1 MSPGSKPSAA
11 GPSPADIAA
20 WRGWLPVWSLGLY
33 TITAYGTWAY
43 AFGVLIEPISAETG
57 WSTSFLGSVY
67 GVAMLGTGLSAFW
80 SGRLLDR
87 FGPVVP
93 LAIHAVVASGLM
105 LAAVSTD
112 RQWLFGVLFATG
124 AGLSGA
130 TGFYTMTTVIAAR
143 SRPDRPERAI
153 ALLTLVGAFC
163 SPIYLPAAAWLL
175 SVWDWRTV
183 ARALIAIGVVGAV
196 QAAVITA
203 GVKLADDDEMG
214 GPIRPSARSWE
225 AIRRALTTADVRRA
239 LLVYFLAGAAAGS
252 MWVYQ
257 VPMMTGAGLGLGL
270 AGTLAGLR
278 GFCQIFGR
286 MGLTGAVERHGSA
299 RLLQAAYVITAAGGI
314 ALLVA
319 SLLDV
324 GARSVVIG
332 LSLVFALLAGTGFG
346 ASSPLQAI
354 HARLHFDPG
363 DLGLLMG
370 LQGAVLGLAGAVGP
384 MAGAFLR
391 DWTGSWT
398 PTISVVIV
406 ILVVS
411 ALLLHPTGPNDAPT
425 DRTVRSK

>member
-1 MSPGSKPSAA
+1 MNGSCSTGTVIRMTSTVGHRPA
-11 GPSPADIAA
+11 GRAA
-20 WRGWLPVWSLGLY
+20 WHGWLPVWSLGLY

-43 AFGVLIEPISAETG
+43 AFGVLIEPINAETG
-57 WSTSFLGSVY
+57 WTTSFLGSVY
-67 GVAMLGTGLSAFW
+67 GVAMLLTGLSAFW

-87 FGPVVP
+87 FGPAVP
-93 LAIHAVVASGLM
+93 LGLHAIVASGLM
-105 LAAVSTD
+105 LAAISVD
-112 RQWLFGVLFATG
+112 RQWLFGLLFASG

-143 SRPDRPERAI
+143 SRPDRPDRAI
-153 ALLTLVGAFC
+153 AVLTLVGAFC
-163 SPIYLPAAAWLL
+163 SPIYLPLSAWLL
-175 SVWDWRTV
+175 TVWDWRTV
-183 ARALIAIGVVGAV
+183 ARALILAGVLGAV
-196 QAAVITA
+196 QAGLVTA
-203 GVKLADDDEMG
+203 RVRLAEEDEIG
-214 GPIRPSARSWE
+214 GAIRPSARSWD
-225 AIRRALTTADVRRA
+225 AVKRSMAKPDVRRA
-239 LLVYFLAGAAAGS
+239 LAVYFLAGASAGT

-257 VPMMTGAGLGLGL
+257 VPMMVGTGLGLGL

-299 RLLQAAYVITAAGGI
+299 RLLQGAYVITAVGGV

-319 SLLDV
+319 SVVGLDSR
-324 GARSVVIG
+324 ALVVG

-384 MAGAFLR
+384 MVGAFLR
-391 DWTGSWT
+391 DATGSWI
-398 PTISVVIV
+398 PTITAVVSV
-406 ILVVS
+406 LLLS
-411 ALLLHPTGPNDAPT
+411 ALLLRPGTETG
-425 DRTVRSK
+425 

>member
-1 MSPGSKPSAA
+1 MISTVGYRPPGRA
-11 GPSPADIAA
+11 G
-20 WRGWLPVWSLGLY
+20 WRAWLPVWSLGLY

-43 AFGVLIEPISAETG
+43 AFGVLIEPINAETG
-57 WSTSFLGSVY
+57 WTTSFLGSVY
-67 GVAMLGTGLSAFW
+67 GVAMLLTGLSAFW

-93 LAIHAVVASGLM
+93 LAVHGVVASGLM
-105 LAAVSTD
+105 LAAVSVD
-112 RQWLFGVLFATG
+112 RQWLFGLLFATG

-153 ALLTLVGAFC
+153 AVLTLVGAFC
-163 SPIYLPAAAWLL
+163 SPIYLPLTAWLL
-175 SVWDWRTV
+175 TVWDWRTV
-183 ARALIAIGVVGAV
+183 ASLLILTGIAGAA
-196 QAAVITA
+196 QAAIVT
-203 GVKLADDDEMG
+203 GRVRLADEDEMG
-214 GPIRPSARSWE
+214 GTVRPSARSLD
-225 AIRRALTTADVRRA
+225 AVRRAMVRPDVRRA
-239 LLVYFLAGAAAGS
+239 LAVYFLAGAAAGS

-299 RLLQAAYVITAAGGI
+299 RLLQGAYVITAVGGV

-319 SLLDV
+319 SFV
-324 GARSVVIG
+324 GVDSTSSVIG

-370 LQGAVLGLAGAVGP
+370 LQGAVLGFAGAVGP

-391 DWTGSWT
+391 DATGSWI
-398 PTISVVIV
+398 PTISLVVV
-406 ILVVS
+406 ILVAS
-411 ALLLHPTGPNDAPT
+411 AALLRPDRTATENAPTG
-425 DRTVRSK
+425 